1 MEKNPI
7 TKEGFEKLKQTLND
21 LKTIE
26 RIKIINDIKIA
37 REYGDLK
44 ENAEYHAAKE
54 AQYILEKKIKDLE
67 HKIINAQII
76 NSSDIHL
83 QNKILF
89 GSNIELVNLHNNQK
103 YNYKIVGEDEAD
115 IKNNKISIKSP
126 LARALLQKSEGDI
139 INLELPNG
147 IIKYK
152 ILTITNALTK

>member
-37 REYGDLK
+37 REHGDLK

-67 HKIINAQII
+67 NKIINAQII

-89 GSNIELVNLHNNQK
+89 GSNIELINLHNNQK
-103 YNYKIVGEDEAD
+103 YKYKIVGEDEAD

-147 IIKYK
+147 MIKYK
-152 ILTITNALTK
+152 ILTITNTITK

>member
-7 TKEGFEKLKQTLND
+7 TKEGFEKLKQTLNN
-21 LKTIE
+21 LKTID
-26 RIKIINDIKIA
+26 RIKIINDIKVA
-37 REYGDLK
+37 REHGDLK

-54 AQYILEKKIKDLE
+54 AQFILEKKIKNIE
-67 HKIINAQII
+67 NKIINAQII
-76 NSSDIHL
+76 NSSEIYQ
-83 QNKILF
+83 QNKISF
-89 GSNIELVNLHNNQK
+89 GSNVELINMHNNKK

-126 LARALLQKSEGDI
+126 LARALLQKSESDI

-152 ILTITNALTK
+152 IITIINV